1 MIDSDRTEERPTV
14 SKAPNRYQMR
24 ESEHEEILEVNSQ
37 SEDQNDTEPRVSYLT
52 SQKIERKSQV
62 LSYDESEHTEERP
75 SVTKKPWKYSRQMLY
90 QNGKFSKDF
99 ASDIDK

>member
-14 SKAPNRYQMR
+14 SKAPNRCQMR

-52 SQKIERKSQV
+52 SQKIERKS
-62 LSYDESEHTEERP
+62 
-75 SVTKKPWKYSRQMLY
+75 
-90 QNGKFSKDF
+90 
-99 ASDIDK
+99 